1 LKGEIGMEE
10 VRYHLYVA
18 PFTQETAQIALNEKY
33 ARATPSHVMIY
44 NTNSECPA
52 GYREMTEDDL
62 HLLPDDSLKW
72 LYETNNVIIQQ
83 FVAMRMEEQ
92 ERANKKFLEEFE
104 KEQAVVV
111 QGEGY
116 LFDPDEYMGGFDIYA

>member
-1 LKGEIGMEE
+1 MKGEIGMEE

-52 GYREMTEDDL
+52 GYKEMTEDDL

-104 KEQAVVV
+104 KELEIEKQKLLR
-111 QGEGY
+111 QKE
-116 LFDPDEYMGGFDIYA
+116 